1 MASGIAV
8 GDKCVA
14 AYNALN
20 KRSHSIV
27 VMKMNAGMTLVE
39 VEKTYP
45 AISGDGFEAAWRSF
59 YKTLPENDC
68 RYVIVDFQW
77 NDTPTVTKSKVIA
90 ILFSGEYAPIRSKM
104 VYASSFTPILNSMP
118 VQRSI
123 QASDYDDLEYKA
135 VKDSVCK

>member
-8 GDKCVA
+8 GDKCIA

-20 KRSHSIV
+20 KRASSIV
-27 VMKMNAGMTLVE
+27 VMKMNAEMTSVE
-39 VEKTYP
+39 VEKTIP
-45 AISGDGFEAAWRSF
+45 AIAGSNFESEWKSF

-90 ILFSGEYAPIRSKM
+90 ILFSGDYSPVRSKM